1 VPWIGRLQ
9 HSGKEYAGAAI
20 IRSMHDAI
28 TDVAGIEVG
37 HDTDA
42 EALTGCTA
50 VLCRE
55 GAVAGVDVRGPAPGT
70 RETDLCRPG
79 RLVQRAHAVVLC
91 GGSAFGLEAASG
103 VARHLADE
111 GIGFDAVVARV
122 PIVPAAVIF
131 DLGFGTPAWPDA
143 EAGRRAAAAASAAP
157 PEQGSV
163 GAGTG
168 ATVGKMLGP
177 PNATKGGI
185 GTASVRAGGATVG
198 ALVVVNAGGDVVD
211 PATGEVVA
219 GARDPQTGAFA
230 GSVGLILGGGAEP
243 PLPGTQTTLAVVA
256 TDAALSVEQANH
268 LASVAHDGL
277 ARAIRPIHTMFD
289 GDTAF
294 ALANGTGAPPA
305 PDELTR
311 LAVLAVEAV
320 ERATLNA
327 VRRATPMG
335 GLPAAG

>member
-1 VPWIGRLQ
+1 
-9 HSGKEYAGAAI
+9 
-20 IRSMHDAI
+20 MHDAI

-37 HDTDA
+37 HDTDLDA
-42 EALTGCTA
+42 ITGCTA
-50 VLCRE
+50 VLCRV
-55 GAVAGVDVRGPAPGT
+55 GAVVGADVRGAAPGT

-79 RLVQRAHAVVLC
+79 TLVERAHAVVLC

-103 VARHLADE
+103 VARQLADE
-111 GIGFDAVVARV
+111 GVGFDAWVAKV

-131 DLGFGTPAWPDA
+131 DLGIGAPAWPDLD
-143 EAGRRAAAAASAAP
+143 AGRRAAVAASAAP
-157 PEQGSV
+157 PEQGCV

-177 PNATKGGI
+177 QNATKGGI
-185 GTASVRAGGATVG
+185 GTTSVRAGGATVG

-211 PATGEVVA
+211 PATGTIVA

-230 GSVGLILGGGAEP
+230 DSVALILGASAP
-243 PLPGTQTTLAVVA
+243 PAPGTQTTLAVVA

-268 LASVAHDGL
+268 LAAIAHDGL
-277 ARAIRPIHTMFD
+277 ARTIRPAHTMFD

-294 ALANGTGAPPA
+294 ALATGTGAPPA
-305 PDELTR
+305 PDVLTQ

-327 VRRATPMG
+327 VRHATPLG

>member
-1 VPWIGRLQ
+1 
-9 HSGKEYAGAAI
+9 
-20 IRSMHDAI
+20 MHDAI
-28 TDVAGIEVG
+28 PDVPGIEVG

-42 EALTGCTA
+42 DALTGCTA
-50 VLCRE
+50 VLCRS
-55 GAVAGVDVRGPAPGT
+55 GAVVGVDVRGAAPGT

-79 RLVQRAHAVVLC
+79 TLVQRAHAVVLC

-131 DLGFGTPAWPDA
+131 DLGIGGPAWPDL
-143 EAGRRAAAAASAAP
+143 EAGRRAAATASAAP
-157 PEQGSV
+157 PEQGCA

-168 ATVGKMLGP
+168 ASVGKMLGP
-177 PNATKGGI
+177 ANATKGGI
-185 GTASVRAGGATVG
+185 GTASLRAGGATVG

-211 PATGEVVA
+211 PATGAVVA
-219 GARDPQTGAFA
+219 GARDPQTGAYA
-230 GSVGLILGGGAEP
+230 GSVALVIGGGAGP
-243 PLPGTQTTLAVVA
+243 PPPGTQTTLAVVA
-256 TDAALSVEQANH
+256 TDAPLDVEQANH

-277 ARAIRPIHTMFD
+277 ARTIRPVHTMFD
-289 GDTAF
+289 GDTTF
-294 ALANGTGAPPA
+294 ALATGTGPPPA
-305 PDELTR
+305 HDVLPR

-335 GLPAAG
+335 GLPAAGG

>member
-1 VPWIGRLQ
+1 M
-9 HSGKEYAGAAI
+9 
-20 IRSMHDAI
+20 IRPMHDAI

-37 HDTDA
+37 HDTDL
-42 EALTGCTA
+42 EGLTGCTA
-50 VLCRE
+50 VLCRD

-70 RETDLCRPG
+70 RETDVCRPG
-79 RLVQRAHAVVLC
+79 RLVDRVHAVALC

-111 GIGFDAVVARV
+111 GVGFDAWVARV

-131 DLGFGTPAWPDA
+131 DLGLGAPAWPDL
-143 EAGRRAAAAASAAP
+143 EAGRRAAAAASGAP
-157 PEQGSV
+157 PEQGCV

-177 PNATKGGI
+177 QNATKGGL

-198 ALVVVNAGGDVVD
+198 ALVVVNAGGDVLD
-211 PATGEVVA
+211 PGTGGIVA
-219 GARDPQTGAFA
+219 GARDPRTGAFA
-230 GSVGLILGGGAEP
+230 DSVGLILGGAEP
-243 PLPGTQTTLAVVA
+243 PPPGAQTTLAVVA
-256 TDAALSVEQANH
+256 TDAVLSVEQANH
-268 LASVAHDGL
+268 LASMAHDGL
-277 ARAIRPIHTMFD
+277 ARTIRPAHTMFD

-294 ALANGTGAPPA
+294 TLATGTGAPPR

-311 LAVLAVEAV
+311 LAVLAVAAV

-327 VRRATPMG
+327 VRHAMPMG

>member
-1 VPWIGRLQ
+1 
-9 HSGKEYAGAAI
+9 
-20 IRSMHDAI
+20 MHDAI

-37 HDTDA
+37 HDTDPDG
-42 EALTGCTA
+42 LTGCTA
-50 VLCRE
+50 VLCRD

-70 RETDLCRPG
+70 RETDVCRPG
-79 RLVQRAHAVVLC
+79 RLVDRVHAVALC

-111 GIGFDAVVARV
+111 GVGFDAWVARV

-131 DLGFGTPAWPDA
+131 DLGLGAPAWPDL
-143 EAGRRAAAAASAAP
+143 EAGRRAAAAASGAP
-157 PEQGSV
+157 PEQGCV

-177 PNATKGGI
+177 QNATKGGL

-198 ALVVVNAGGDVVD
+198 ALVVVNAGGDVLD
-211 PATGEVVA
+211 PGTGGIVA
-219 GARDPQTGAFA
+219 GARDPRTGAFA
-230 GSVGLILGGGAEP
+230 DSVGLILGGAEP
-243 PLPGTQTTLAVVA
+243 PPPGAQTTLAVVA
-256 TDAALSVEQANH
+256 TDAVLSVEQANH
-268 LASVAHDGL
+268 LASMAHDGL
-277 ARAIRPIHTMFD
+277 ARTIRPAHTMFD

-294 ALANGTGAPPA
+294 TLATGTGAPPR

-311 LAVLAVEAV
+311 LAVLAVAAV

-327 VRRATPMG
+327 VRHAMPMG